1 MNRYQNLTRKQLEDH
16 RLEIENRIKNLFW
29 TVSGDYHLDIKADIY
44 TFAKSENLALYD
56 AMKQGAFAKFFDLKE
71 LSLYLAKKT
80 YLNAKKAPLME
91 LTQLCIDCAVYARMN
106 QERHG
111 TNSIREKAFYDYLA
125 LTKNRTQ
132 ESIFSKARTII
143 MKRYLKE
150 PFDASKELLDIVNQI
165 EALEYAKNTAEI
177 IAVIDKLY
185 NTYFDIQFEEKHG
198 SLKRVLEVKPLELFG
213 FLDQDFLTD
222 AQMEK
227 ILGKFLKQQGRDV
240 FRLEIKQS
248 NQKKEKSLSD
258 LVEQVQF
265 QCNEEPSLEKEKK
278 MKDYVA
284 LTYGASYYSEL
295 EQKRQN
301 TLLCKGIHRGCKLHF
316 TDGVLRSTDK
326 KHYQYRMHQMQ
337 YEKNKY
343 YYHNIHRVVKRNIM
357 ILSEMLQK
365 SLMKRSES
373 SFQRATSGTLVPNR
387 LWKLGKTEDTK
398 LFDKKKKGDSTDF
411 VVEILLDES
420 SSQLKRQSQVATQ
433 GYILSEALSAAKI
446 PHRMEGYST
455 SWEYTMMH
463 RFRDYD
469 DSKDMNTR
477 IFEFH
482 ATGNNRDGLAIK
494 AGYTSLLNRPEEHKI
509 LIVLSDGKPSDVARN
524 SGGTTKVERYMG
536 EDAVRDTAFEIRK
549 ARAAEI
555 CVLGVFAGNMDDL
568 TSEKK
573 IYGKD
578 FAYIR
583 NMGNFAYVV
592 GSFLK
597 RQIEEEE

>member
-1 MNRYQNLTRKQLEDH
+1 MNRYQNLTNRQLEDH

-56 AMKQGAFAKFFDLKE
+56 AMKQGAFAKYFDLKE

-80 YLNAKKAPLME
+80 YLSAKKAPLME

-106 QERHG
+106 QERQG
-111 TNSIREKAFYDYLA
+111 TNGIRERAFRDYLN
-125 LTKNRTQ
+125 LTKNRPRGN
-132 ESIFSKARTII
+132 IFSQAREVI

-150 PFDASKELLDIVNQI
+150 AFEVSEEVLGVVKQI
-165 EALEYAKNTAEI
+165 EALEEAKDTDEI
-177 IAVIDKLY
+177 IAAIDKLY
-185 NTYFDIQFEEKHG
+185 NTYFDTQFEEKHG
-198 SLKRVLEVKPLELFG
+198 SLTRVLEVKPLELFG
-213 FLDQDFLTD
+213 FLEQDFLTD

-248 NQKKEKSLSD
+248 NTKKRDSLSD
-258 LVEQVQF
+258 LVEQTQF
-265 QCNEEPSLEKEKK
+265 QIKEEDSPEKAKK

-284 LTYGASYYSEL
+284 STYGASYYSEL
-295 EQKRQN
+295 EEKKQN

-387 LWKLGKTEDTK
+387 LWKLGKSDDTK
-398 LFDKKKKGDSTDF
+398 LFDKKKEGDSTDF

-469 DSKDMNTR
+469 DTKEMNTR

-494 AGYTSLLNRPEEHKI
+494 AGYTSLLARPEEHKI
-509 LIVLSDGKPSDVARN
+509 LIVLSDGKPSDVARTS
-524 SGGTTKVERYMG
+524 SGISRVERYMG

-555 CVLGVFAGNMDDL
+555 CVLGVFAGNVDDL

-592 GSFLK
+592 GSFLR